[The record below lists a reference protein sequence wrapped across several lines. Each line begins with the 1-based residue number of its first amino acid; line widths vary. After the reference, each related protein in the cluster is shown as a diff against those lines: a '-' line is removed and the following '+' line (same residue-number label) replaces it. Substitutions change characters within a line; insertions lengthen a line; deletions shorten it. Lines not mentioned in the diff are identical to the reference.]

1 MIHLKNLTGLLLLI
15 VLLTVQAGAQSVA
28 PKFPDSPAGRRIEA
42 YFKAFNS
49 GDENLFRDFLKNN
62 ISSKSLEIRS
72 IEDRIQ
78 VYHRMK
84 EEFEALEPR
93 KVQQTGAGSITILA
107 TARGGGWLSFMF
119 EMEPAEPFKI
129 LSLGVEDTGPP
140 PGEAPGGRAGMSE
153 AIVVNDAELIPAIEK
168 FLDEQLRADEFS
180 GAVMVAKNNRPIFQK
195 AYGLA
200 SKEHGVP
207 NRTDTKFNLGSI
219 NKKFTE
225 ISIYQLAEAGKLSLD
240 DRLIK
245 HLPDYPNKA
254 AAEKITIHQLLDMSS
269 GIGDFFN
276 EKFESTPKNRIRTIN
291 DYLSLFAAEP
301 LLFEP
306 GTSRRYS
313 NGGYLV
319 LGAIIEKVSGQDY
332 YEYVREHVYRPAGM
346 ENSDSYEADVPVP
359 NIASG
364 YTRAS
369 NGRADKAAPRR
380 SNIYSRPAR
389 GSSAGGGYSTLEDML
404 KFTIALQENRLL
416 SPKYTSWALGE
427 RPAPGSAPKADADN
441 AGARRNRGALGIAGG
456 SGGVNAALEMNLDS
470 GYTVIVLSNYDPPS
484 AERVARQIRNMMRP
498 AKQ

>member
-1 MIHLKNLTGLLLLI
+1 MVHLKNLTGLLPLIILLLAQ
-15 VLLTVQAGAQSVA
+15 VSAQSVGL
-28 PKFPDSPAGRRIEA
+28 KFPDSPGGRRVEA

-49 GDENLFRDFLKNN
+49 GDENLFREFLKKN
-62 ISSKSLEIRS
+62 ISSKSLEMRS
-72 IEDRIQ
+72 IEDRVQ

-84 EEFEALEPR
+84 NEFEVLEPVM
-93 KVQQTGAGSITILA
+93 VQQTGAGSMTILA
-107 TARGGGWLSFMF
+107 KARGGGWLNFMF
-119 EMEPAEPFKI
+119 ELEPAEPNKI
-129 LSLGVEDTGPP
+129 LSLGVEDTDAPSD
-140 PGEAPGGRAGMSE
+140 EARAGRGALHE
-153 AIVVNDAELIPAIEK
+153 ARALNDAELIPAIEK
-168 FLDEQLRADEFS
+168 FLDEQVRADEFS

-200 SKEHGVP
+200 SKEYSVP

-225 ISIYQLAEAGKLSLD
+225 ISIYQLVEAGKLALD

-276 EKFESTPKNRIRTIN
+276 EKFESTPKNKIRSIN

-319 LGAIIEKVSGQDY
+319 LGAIIERVSGQDY
-332 YEYVREHVYRPAGM
+332 YDYVRDHIYRPAGM
-346 ENSDSYEADVPVP
+346 ENSDSYEADAPVP

-364 YTRAS
+364 YTRAF
-369 NGRADKAAPRR
+369 NGKMDKTAPRR
-380 SNIYSRPAR
+380 SNMYSRPAR

-404 KFTIALQENRLL
+404 KFTVALQENKLL
-416 SPKYTSWALGE
+416 SPKYTSWALGG
-427 RPAPGSAPKADADN
+427 RPAPGAAPEAAPKN
-441 AGARRNRGALGIAGG
+441 AEARKNRGGLGIAGG
-456 SGGVNAALEMNLDS
+456 SGGMNAVLELDLGS

-484 AERVARQIRNMMRP
+484 AERVAKQIRNMMRS